1 MGFKFNEHKSRPVY
15 TDAAETV
22 IMLTDSERDELL
34 KMMNDVNRKGCV
46 LEPLYEEE
54 HINRVTLVWEG
65 GAWQD
70 VIGILLANGYEV
82 TAKCND
88 GIDIKITWKD
98 KNDLAEEIKREAR
111 KIGEQIG
118 VK

>member
-22 IMLTDSERDELL
+22 IPLTDSERDELL

-54 HINRVTLVWEG
+54 HINKVVLPYYSDGDWQAFVETLVCNE
-65 GAWQD
+65 
-70 VIGILLANGYEV
+70 YEV
-82 TAKCND
+82 TVRVMD
-88 GIDIKITWKD
+88 DDVVITWKD
-98 KNDLAEEIKREAR
+98 KDDLVEEIKREAR
-111 KIGEQIG
+111 KIEAER
-118 VK
+118 